1 MPECPGCLGEGVL
14 DCRDTDA
21 VLAEQFKTWSRDR
34 VVLFASHDPE
44 LVQACGASAINVAAL
59 R

>member
-1 MPECPGCLGEGVL
+1 MAWGE
-14 DCRDTDA
+14 
-21 VLAEQFKTWSRDR
+21 DR

-44 LVQACGASAINVAAL
+44 LVQACEARTVDVAAL

>member
-1 MPECPGCLGEGVL
+1 WAQ
-14 DCRDTDA
+14 T
-21 VLAEQFKTWSRDR
+21 R

-44 LVQACGASAINVAAL
+44 LVQACGARAVNVADL

>member
-1 MPECPGCLGEGVL
+1 
-14 DCRDTDA
+14 
-21 VLAEQFKTWSRDR
+21 VLADVFKTWAKDR

-44 LVQACGASAINVAAL
+44 LVQACGARSVEVAAL